1 MANASSELLELLK
14 ETVHHNRLVN
24 TSEGWDKASSK
35 QSSSLVAIIK
45 VAFSIAIIIGNS
57 LILAAVKRVRT
68 YHNHINF
75 WIANLS
81 TAGVAYGCLLIIRFL
96 TTSLD
101 LNTPS
106 VCIFLMSALTTTMFV
121 SGTCMIVM
129 SYFSFTA
136 MQGSITPLAPLA
148 TPRERNKTLQCI
160 MASWIVWSGLSFIT
174 FTRTSMQHSAS
185 VKKCLL
191 ADGIF
196 SKSSVMAPGVI
207 GLLVILAITGLQVGT
222 IMRYRKCLRRV
233 STAAPATGLR
243 TLASVTTSF
252 QVSRHQTAPHGSGL
266 SAANPIVPLS
276 VSSPSTSRSE
286 AVMPQGD
293 NSQPKL
299 TSHLAHT
306 SVKVNA
312 FDVTRLPLVRNTC
325 RDTFRRK
332 GDLRQ
337 SHIVK
342 GIMSVV
348 IVYTTCAS
356 PLSLTT
362 IIYALCS
369 YETCFVDGTTVT
381 LSSIPMSLH
390 FLLNVIVIL
399 IRSSEFRRQF
409 KKIITGK

>member
-1 MANASSELLELLK
+1 MANASSALFELLK

-106 VCIFLMSALTTTMFV
+106 LCIFLMSALTTTMFV

-136 MQGSITPLAPLA
+136 MQGSITPLAP

-196 SKSSVMAPGVI
+196 SKTSVMAPGVT
-207 GLLVILAITGLQVGT
+207 GLLVILAITSLQVGT

-233 STAAPATGLR
+233 STAPTAIGLR

-252 QVSRHQTAPHGSGL
+252 QVSGHQMAPHGSGL

-286 AVMPQGD
+286 AAMPQGD
-293 NSQPKL
+293 NSQHAL

-312 FDVTRLPLVRNTC
+312 FDVTRLPLARNTC

-332 GDLRQ
+332 GNLRQ

-362 IIYALCS
+362 ILYALCS

-409 KKIITGK
+409 QKIITGK